1 MNPIKVGQ
9 IAKFREPYPDEQGQ
23 LYVVL
28 EVKEGSEPAKN
39 DTRIDILALN
49 TGLNL
54 PSIGTY
60 PADDLVEA
68 EVSTDDLL
76 GYMVNIVKPDGSC
89 ITGRVKNISEERL
102 LLELNKT
109 DRGII
114 TNVWLTVI
122 VNDGQEHKGVLYI
135 PRI

>member
-9 IAKFREPYPDEQGQ
+9 IVKFREPYPDEQGQ

-28 EVKEGSEPAKN
+28 EVKDGDGPTKN
-39 DTRIDILALN
+39 DTRVDIMALN

-54 PSIGTY
+54 PSIGTFL
-60 PADDLVEA
+60 ADDLVES

-76 GYMVNIVKPDGSC
+76 GHKVNILKPDGSL
-89 ITGRVKNISEERL
+89 ISGRVKAIADERL
-102 LLELNKT
+102 LLELNKA
-109 DRGII
+109 DRGIL

-122 VNDGQEHKGVLYI
+122 ADDGHEHKGTLYI
-135 PRI
+135 PRP